1 MAKVAF
7 VGDVMIGRGI
17 KDEFLDNDQ
26 EIISESIKEIF
37 KRADFSVCNL
47 ESPVCIDAQKN
58 RPNSFRST
66 PVMLSKVDVFD
77 LYSVA
82 NNHIFDCGTKGAV
95 ETINALGAL
104 KLNWIG
110 LNDSN
115 EVNYYSTSIQD
126 LSFLFIAA
134 AVDYCV
140 KNEDGN
146 FPTIQYL
153 EDVNLLEFIS
163 DKSQNYDHII
173 CLVHGGNEM
182 VPFPEPTFRSKCKS
196 LIDSGAAIVVTHHPH
211 VLGGHEVYKEKNIFY
226 SLGDFIFDGKSFLR
240 RKGAILIYDFKN
252 NEWELIPTCIDK
264 NLKVDL
270 SKGIEA
276 QNILR
281 RWEQNSKAIRESD
294 YDNKYRLRYIR
305 SLLEFQLD
313 RLYYLFKN
321 EGLVNMLSFMFNKA
335 GFAKH
340 YLLKIKKGQ

>member
-1 MAKVAF
+1 M
-7 VGDVMIGRGI
+7 
-17 KDEFLDNDQ
+17 
-26 EIISESIKEIF
+26 
-37 KRADFSVCNL
+37 
-47 ESPVCIDAQKN
+47 
-58 RPNSFRST
+58 
-66 PVMLSKVDVFD
+66 
-77 LYSVA
+77 
-82 NNHIFDCGTKGAV
+82 
-95 ETINALGAL
+95 
-104 KLNWIG
+104 
-110 LNDSN
+110 
-115 EVNYYSTSIQD
+115 
-126 LSFLFIAA
+126 
-134 AVDYCV
+134 
-140 KNEDGN
+140 
-146 FPTIQYL
+146 
-153 EDVNLLEFIS
+153 
-163 DKSQNYDHII
+163 
-173 CLVHGGNEM
+173 
-182 VPFPEPTFRSKCKS
+182 
-196 LIDSGAAIVVTHHPH
+196 
-211 VLGGHEVYKEKNIFY
+211 
-226 SLGDFIFDGKSFLR
+226 R